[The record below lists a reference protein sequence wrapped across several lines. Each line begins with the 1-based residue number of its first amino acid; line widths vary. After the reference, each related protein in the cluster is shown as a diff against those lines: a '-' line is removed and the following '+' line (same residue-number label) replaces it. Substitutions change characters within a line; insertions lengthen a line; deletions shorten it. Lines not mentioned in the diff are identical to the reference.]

1 MNYDYDD
8 YDYDDDNKAK
18 IMIVDDS
25 PVILRNIKKI
35 LDAKY
40 TVYLATSGK
49 QALSAIPDKKPDLVL
64 LDYKMPE
71 MDGKEVIETMH
82 ADENMKNIPVIFL
95 TSTSERK
102 TILSLLKTQ
111 PAGYILKPPDEEKI
125 HEAVENALKNVNK
138 ESE

>member
-1 MNYDYDD
+1 MSYD
-8 YDYDDDNKAK
+8 YDYDDEGKK
-18 IMIVDDS
+18 TIMIVDDS

-40 TVYLATSGK
+40 TVLLATSGK
-49 QALSAIPDKKPDLVL
+49 QALKAMPDKKPDLVL

-71 MDGKEVIETMH
+71 MDGKEVIEAMH
-82 ADENMKNIPVIFL
+82 SDENMKNIPVIFL

-102 TILSLLKTQ
+102 AIHSLLKTK

-125 HEAVENALKNVNK
+125 HAAIEKVLDNVNQD
-138 ESE
+138 EEE